1 VAAAD
6 VPQEVNLT
14 VMIGWIVSIDDNHLI
29 IGPFHDELEAHA
41 WLLGIRDN
49 LCQDVEVLGTIE
61 IFYPPSFTEV
71 QGALR
76 AGTGRVGRLHGP

>member
-1 VAAAD
+1 
-6 VPQEVNLT
+6 
-14 VMIGWIVSIDDNHLI
+14 
-29 IGPFHDELEAHA
+29 
-41 WLLGIRDN
+41 LGIRDN